1 MKIEFLGAAH
11 TVTGSCYL
19 VQSQDANIL
28 IDCGMFQG
36 GRALR
41 DKNGEPFRFTP
52 ADIDK
57 VLLTHA
63 HIDHCGLVPKLF
75 VDGYKG
81 DIIATK
87 ATCDLL
93 KIMLPDSAHIQ
104 EADAEM
110 RTRKGAR
117 AGEAPVKPIYTLAD
131 AQAALEHISPVEYGQ
146 QVQVANNITAVFH
159 DAGHIM
165 GSAMIELFVTEN
177 GETTKVLFSGDIGQ
191 PGQPII
197 RDPERIKGVD
207 YLILESTYGDRT
219 HQIYD
224 KEAALADIINDTM
237 DRGGNLVIPAFAV
250 GRTQTMLYYIYR
262 LWKAEKIDDV
272 SVIVDSPMAIA
283 ATQAF
288 AQNVKEFDEESRAML
303 RNGRLPEMPQIRLC
317 QTAAESKAINSEE
330 SSAIILSA
338 SGMAD
343 AGRIL
348 HHLKHNLWRPEST
361 ILFCGYQAEGTLGRR
376 LLSGLKRVKVMGEE
390 IAVKAKVKMMD
401 GFSAHGDVEQIMT
414 WLQSC
419 DSPKPA
425 KVFVVHGE
433 PQSAEAMKE
442 RLENDYGVEAYVP
455 FMGDVVTIEGRSCT
469 IHPSN
474 ITEVRVEAELE
485 DFLRTMDSYYRQE
498 RRRVTRIVKANPQIM
513 EPVIREMQKGLT
525 YIKKLFN
532 KFEN

>member
-19 VQSQDANIL
+19 VQSQDTNIL

-81 DIIATK
+81 DVIATK

-104 EADAEM
+104 ESDAEM

-131 AQAALEHISPVEYGQ
+131 AQAALEHVSPVEYGQ

-177 GETTKVLFSGDIGQ
+177 GETTRVLFSGDIGQ
-191 PGQPII
+191 PNQPII
-197 RDPERIKGVD
+197 RDPERIKGAD

-219 HQIYD
+219 HQVYD

-237 DRGGNLVIPAFAV
+237 DRG
-250 GRTQTMLYYIYR
+250 
-262 LWKAEKIDDV
+262 
-272 SVIVDSPMAIA
+272 AI
-283 ATQAF
+283 
-288 AQNVKEFDEESRAML
+288 
-303 RNGRLPEMPQIRLC
+303 
-317 QTAAESKAINSEE
+317 
-330 SSAIILSA
+330 
-338 SGMAD
+338 
-343 AGRIL
+343 
-348 HHLKHNLWRPEST
+348 W
-361 ILFCGYQAEGTLGRR
+361 
-376 LLSGLKRVKVMGEE
+376 
-390 IAVKAKVKMMD
+390 
-401 GFSAHGDVEQIMT
+401 
-414 WLQSC
+414 
-419 DSPKPA
+419 
-425 KVFVVHGE
+425 
-433 PQSAEAMKE
+433 
-442 RLENDYGVEAYVP
+442 
-455 FMGDVVTIEGRSCT
+455 
-469 IHPSN
+469 
-474 ITEVRVEAELE
+474 
-485 DFLRTMDSYYRQE
+485 
-498 RRRVTRIVKANPQIM
+498 
-513 EPVIREMQKGLT
+513 
-525 YIKKLFN
+525 
-532 KFEN
+532 

>member
-19 VQSQDANIL
+19 VQSQDTDIL

-41 DKNGEPFRFTP
+41 DKNGEPFRFNP

-63 HIDHCGLVPKLF
+63 HVDHCGLVPKLY

-131 AQAALEHISPVEYGQ
+131 ANAALEHVSPVEYGQ
-146 QVQVANNITAVFH
+146 EVQVASNIKAVFH

-177 GETTKVLFSGDIGQ
+177 GETTRVLFSGDIGQ
-191 PGQPII
+191 PNQPII

-224 KEAALADIINDTM
+224 KEAALAAIINDTM

-262 LWKAEKIDDV
+262 LWTTGKIDDV

-288 AQNVKEFDEESRAML
+288 AQNVKEFDDESRELM
-303 RNGRLPEMPQIRLC
+303 RNGRLPEMPQLRLC

-376 LLSGLKRVKVMGEE
+376 LLAGLRRVKVMGEE
-390 IAVKAKVKMMD
+390 IAVKAKITMMD
-401 GFSAHGDVEQIMT
+401 GFSAHGDVEQIMN

-433 PQSAEAMKE
+433 AQSAEAMKE

-455 FMGDVVTIEGRSCT
+455 FIGDVVILEGRNCT

-474 ITEVRVEAELE
+474 ITEVKVEAELE
-485 DFLRTMDSYYRQE
+485 DFLRTMDAYYRQE

-513 EPVIREMQKGLT
+513 EPVVREMQRGLT